1 MARAASPCNG
11 PKEVV
16 GMKSKQITNNQ
27 TRMRLPMM
35 VKAFFCLYK
44 FAYENEKILLIR
56 ITAQIC

>member
-16 GMKSKQITNNQ
+16 GMKKQITNNQ

-44 FAYENEKILLIR
+44 FAYDNEKNFFIR

>member
-1 MARAASPCNG
+1 MARAASSCNG

-16 GMKSKQITNNQ
+16 GMKSKQVTNSQ

-44 FAYENEKILLIR
+44 FAYDNEKIFKIR
-56 ITAQIC
+56 ITEQIC

>member
-35 VKAFFCLYK
+35 VKAFFVYISLHTIMKK
-44 FAYENEKILLIR
+44 FI
-56 ITAQIC
+56 